1 MSKLTISKAAEI
13 KNGLE
18 KAVEYLNKAAL
29 VAKEVGA
36 DLKRIPG
43 ISGIISF
50 DYTNEEFRLNEPIC
64 KLVLCQSQNGNKTL
78 EEQLKTSALLERIEE
93 NERDVNEAIR
103 GLQ

>member
-13 KNGLE
+13 KNGFE

-50 DYTNEEFRLNEPIC
+50 DYTNEEFRFNEPIY
-64 KLVLCQSQNGNKTL
+64 KLVLCLPQNGYKTL
-78 EEQLKTSALLERIEE
+78 EEQLKKNALLERIEE
-93 NERDVNEAIR
+93 KERDINEAIR

>member
-1 MSKLTISKAAEI
+1 MSKLTISKAEEI

-36 DLKRIPG
+36 DLKRIPA
-43 ISGIISF
+43 ISSIITF
-50 DYTNEEFRLNEPIC
+50 DFTNEEFRFNEPIY
-64 KLVLCQSQNGNKTL
+64 KLVLSISQNGNKTL

-93 NERDVNEAIR
+93 KERDINEAIR

>member
-50 DYTNEEFRLNEPIC
+50 DYTNEEFRFNEPIY

-78 EEQLKTSALLERIEE
+78 EEQLKRTAILEHIEE
-93 NERDVNEAIR
+93 NDREINEAIK
-103 GLQ
+103 GL

>member
-1 MSKLTISKAAEI
+1 MSKITISKAEEI

-36 DLKRIPG
+36 DLKSIPG

-50 DYTNEEFRLNEPIC
+50 DYTNEVFGFNEPIY

-93 NERDVNEAIR
+93 NERYVNDVIR
-103 GLQ
+103 GLH

>member
-13 KNGLE
+13 KNGFE

-50 DYTNEEFRLNEPIC
+50 DYTNEEFRFHEPIY
-64 KLVLCQSQNGNKTL
+64 KLVLCLSLNGNKTL
-78 EEQLKTSALLERIEE
+78 EEQNKARALLERIEE
-93 NERDVNEAIR
+93 KERDVNEAIR

>member
-1 MSKLTISKAAEI
+1 MDKLTISKVEEI

-18 KAVEYLNKAAL
+18 KAVEALNKAVL

-50 DYTNEEFRLNEPIC
+50 DNTNEVFRLNEPIY
-64 KLVLCQSQNGNKTL
+64 KLVLCQSQSGNKTL
-78 EEQLKTSALLERIEE
+78 GEQLKRTAILEHIEE
-93 NERDVNEAIR
+93 NDREINEAIK
-103 GLQ
+103 GL

>member
-43 ISGIISF
+43 SGIISF

-103 GLQ
+103 GL